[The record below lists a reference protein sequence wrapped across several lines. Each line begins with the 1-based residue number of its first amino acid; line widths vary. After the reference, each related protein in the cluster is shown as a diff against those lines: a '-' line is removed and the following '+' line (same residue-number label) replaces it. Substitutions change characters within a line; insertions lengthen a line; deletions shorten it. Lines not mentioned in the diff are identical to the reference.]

1 MTEASLYEEIKGPDS
16 FFAANYYFR
25 WLSCLAHQLTEH
37 KIKAKPYITP
47 IEVIYRLLW
56 VELYSMGGEVL
67 PQNTWVAKVSGIL

>member
-1 MTEASLYEEIKGPDS
+1 VSTEASLYEEINDPDS
-16 FFAANYYFR
+16 FLQYCYFR
-25 WLSCLAHQLTEH
+25 WLLSMAHQLTEH

-67 PQNTWVAKVSGIL
+67 PQNTWVAKVSRIL